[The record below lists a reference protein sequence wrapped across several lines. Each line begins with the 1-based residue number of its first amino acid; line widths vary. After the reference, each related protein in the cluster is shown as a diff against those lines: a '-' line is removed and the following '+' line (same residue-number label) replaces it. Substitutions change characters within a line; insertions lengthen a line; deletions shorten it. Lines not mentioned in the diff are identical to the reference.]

1 MDDPRLRVLIVDDTI
16 VYRKILSEIVESM
29 SDATLVGTAPHG
41 RLALAK
47 LEQTPADLVLLD
59 VEMPEM
65 NGLEALRE
73 IRRLHPATSVVM
85 VSGTNMSSAEITLRC
100 LEQGAL
106 DFLRKPEGSDA
117 EASRNEL
124 RDKLR
129 PLMRHV
135 QTRMN
140 LQRGTGLKPTGS
152 TQPLAHH
159 PPPAV
164 QIPAQVPATPPP
176 YRAPSRIALPSRID
190 IVGIG
195 VSTGGPNALTEVIP
209 RLAADFPVPILLV
222 QHMPPIFTASLAD
235 HLNQKSLLSVR
246 EAKDGEPILPGQV
259 LIAPG
264 GNHMVV
270 RRRTE
275 GDSRESFPIVGL
287 NENPPE
293 NSCRPSVDV
302 LFRSMAAQYEGNML
316 AVIMTGMGNDGCEG
330 VRAMKRRGCICL
342 TQSEASCVVYGMP
355 LAVDDAGLSDE
366 QLPLERLADRINYLV
381 KKNRGA

>member
-1 MDDPRLRVLIVDDTI
+1 MDDRRLRVLIVDDTI

-29 SDATLVGTAPHG
+29 SDAVLIGTAPHG
-41 RLALAK
+41 RLALTK

-65 NGLEALRE
+65 NGLEALKE
-73 IRRLHPATSVVM
+73 IRRRHPSTSVIM

-140 LQRGTGLKPTGS
+140 LQRGTGLKPAAAS
-152 TQPLAHH
+152 VPPLH
-159 PPPAV
+159 PPPVLA
-164 QIPAQVPATPPP
+164 PPP
-176 YRAPSRIALPSRID
+176 QPLRPPTRIALPSRID

-195 VSTGGPNALTEVIP
+195 VSTGGPNALAEVIP
-209 RLAADFPVPILLV
+209 RLAADFPVPVLLV
-222 QHMPPIFTASLAD
+222 QHMPPLFTASLAE
-235 HLNQKSLLSVR
+235 HLNQKSPLSVR

-275 GDSRESFPIVGL
+275 GEGRESFPIVGL

-302 LFRSMAAQYEGNML
+302 LFRSIAAQYEGNML
-316 AVIMTGMGNDGCEG
+316 AVVMTGMGNDGCEG
-330 VRAMKRRGCICL
+330 VRAMKRRGCTCL

-355 LAVDDAGLSDE
+355 LAVDEAGLSDE
-366 QLPLERLADRINYLV
+366 QVPLERLADRINYLV